1 MAVADLTRTLGLAPP
16 LLLHL
21 TSPHRIW
28 ARDPYAPPKPRRRK
42 HGRAAWGGRGRW
54 PEAAR
59 RTRGRRRRPTA
70 PRSPPASR
78 RADRCKA
85 AAAAPRLHLLRPWP
99 WPPPRRRQMCLTL
112 RADRQV
118 SPPSSTPPPR
128 SPPPHPLRDPA
139 RGRPGGR
146 RRAPPPSPRGAGEG
160 GGCRPP
166 PSSPPVAWLQ
176 RPHSLA
182 GEEGAMDVSPWGSE
196 NGRRGTMRGRGGSRG
211 VKKKWDPQQL
221 VGVGY
226 EIQGTTGARKLKL
239 DSKLSLTKQEYSL

>member
-42 HGRAAWGGRGRW
+42 HGREAWGGRGRW

-160 GGCRPP
+160 GGCRP
-166 PSSPPVAWLQ
+166 L
-176 RPHSLA
+176 SLPRRSLGSNA
-182 GEEGAMDVSPWGSE
+182 RTPWPERREPWMCRRGGVRMVGEGRCVGGEGA
-196 NGRRGTMRGRGGSRG
+196 GG
-211 VKKKWDPQQL
+211 
-221 VGVGY
+221 
-226 EIQGTTGARKLKL
+226 
-239 DSKLSLTKQEYSL
+239 